1 MRMNGNGRRD
11 LVSLAVLAVLAL
23 PAPLVAQVG
32 SEFRVN
38 TYTTGEQGYHQG
50 SIAAAG
56 TPATFVVVWEDP
68 AKDGSSDGIFGQR
81 FTNAPKPA
89 PLGAEFRVNT
99 TTAGS
104 QRYPAVAAASSG
116 SFVVVWQSISL
127 DSSSSVMGQRF
138 DASGALAGPEFRVNT
153 YTTTFGINVGKSPA
167 VASDASGNVFVVWKS
182 YHQDSSTYN
191 IYGQRYASSGAPQGG
206 EFEVNTTTDIA
217 QTEPSVAFA
226 GGGGSAVVVWRDAF
240 HDASGD
246 IYGQRYSGSGAPLG
260 GEFRV
265 NTYALGGQYHPSV
278 AADSAGDFVVAW
290 ESYNEY
296 GVMNS
301 IQARRFASS
310 GAPLLSGFRVDT
322 STGGL
327 PQTTPKV
334 ASDENGNF
342 IVAWQYP
349 GTGTVLARRFTSTG
363 APHDAPFI
371 VPSTSYF
378 DSGRPAVANA
388 GTAFVVVWDIL
399 SGLSG
404 SREVFGKRYPG
415 QGDIDGNGVTDVAD
429 VFYLIN
435 FLFAG
440 GPAPIGF
447 GDTSGDGNVDVADV
461 FYLINYLFAGGPY
474 PK

>member
-1 MRMNGNGRRD
+1 MNGNGRRD

-23 PAPLVAQVG
+23 PAPLVAQGG

-206 EFEVNTTTDIA
+206 EFGT
-217 QTEPSVAFA
+217 
-226 GGGGSAVVVWRDAF
+226 
-240 HDASGD
+240 
-246 IYGQRYSGSGAPLG
+246 
-260 GEFRV
+260 
-265 NTYALGGQYHPSV
+265 
-278 AADSAGDFVVAW
+278 
-290 ESYNEY
+290 
-296 GVMNS
+296 
-301 IQARRFASS
+301 
-310 GAPLLSGFRVDT
+310 
-322 STGGL
+322 
-327 PQTTPKV
+327 
-334 ASDENGNF
+334 F

-447 GDTSGDGNVDVADV
+447 GDTSGNGNVDVADV